1 MSPAPAG
8 SRQAIRILFVE
19 DHTVLREGTR
29 RLLEAAPD
37 LLVVGEAA
45 DAVEAVRLARE
56 LTPDIVLL
64 DLLLAGGSSGLA
76 AARQMLRDVPEAAIF
91 ILTGLE
97 DLEYARAALRLGVR
111 GYLLKT
117 ASAAEIAAAI
127 RQVHMGGTVLDPA
140 IMPALLAPPARTMQG
155 KLTERERAVFHL
167 LGRGASNAEIAN
179 ELGISIR
186 TAEWHV
192 AQITSK
198 LDLPSRSVVV
208 AEAARSRRASGQKP

>member
-1 MSPAPAG
+1 MSAVS
-8 SRQAIRILFVE
+8 SRTIERIRILFVE

-29 RLLEAAPD
+29 RLLEASPD
-37 LLVVGEAA
+37 LAVVGEAA
-45 DAVEAVRLARE
+45 DAAEAVRLARE
-56 LTPDIVLL
+56 LAPDIVLL

-76 AARQMLRDVPEAAIF
+76 AARQLLRDVPEAEIV
-91 ILTGLE
+91 ILTGSD
-97 DLEYARAALRLGVR
+97 DLDYARAALRLGVR

-127 RQVHMGGTVLDPA
+127 RQVHMGGTVLDAA
-140 IMPALLAPPARTMQG
+140 IMPALLAPPARTVQG

-167 LGRGASNAEIAN
+167 LGRGASNAEIAD
-179 ELGISIR
+179 ELSISVR

-198 LDLPSRSVVV
+198 LDLPSRSAVV
-208 AEAARSRRASGQKP
+208 AEAARSGRASGQKP

>member
-1 MSPAPAG
+1 VSAVASRSPKG
-8 SRQAIRILFVE
+8 IRILFVE

-37 LLVVGEAA
+37 LSVVGEAA
-45 DAVEAVRLARE
+45 DAAEAVRLARE
-56 LTPDIVLL
+56 LVPDIVLL

-76 AARQMLRDVPEAAIF
+76 AARQMLWDVPEAAIF
-91 ILTGLE
+91 VLTGLE

-117 ASAAEIAAAI
+117 ASAAEVAAAI
-127 RQVHMGGTVLDPA
+127 RQVHVGGTVLDPT
-140 IMPALLAPPARTMQG
+140 IVPALLAPPARTAQG

-167 LGRGASNAEIAN
+167 LGRGASNAEIAD
-179 ELGISIR
+179 ELGISVR